1 MTVGPT
7 IFIST
12 GEASGDLH
20 GAKVATALRQLRSDC
35 RVVGMGGGRMRAAGV
50 ELVVDNADIG
60 VVGLW
65 EVLAHGRAIWR
76 AYRTLKS
83 WLVANRP
90 DVVVLVDYPEFH
102 FQVARLSKRLGL
114 RVVYY
119 ISPQIWAW
127 RRGRLRTL
135 ARLVDQMI
143 VILPFEVE
151 LYRSAGVPCV
161 LVGHPLLDELESAP
175 DRTAVRAAWG
185 IPPSRAVLSLFP
197 GSRVAEVR
205 RHLPVM
211 LAAVERL
218 ARQRPDM
225 TVLLAEATTVPREEF
240 ESYLK
245 STPVSIIVKRG
256 EPTATLAA
264 ADAVLVAS
272 GTITLQAALLQVP
285 MIIMYKVALLT
296 WIIARTLVRVSH
308 AGLPNLIAGESIVPE
323 LLQSAASPAAIHAVL
338 VSWLDDPHRLDLI
351 RKQLAGVRDRL
362 GEPGGSAAAASV
374 ILQWAERAVAQER
387 NVA

>member
-20 GAKVATALRQLRSDC
+20 GAKVATALRQRRSDC

-76 AYRTLKS
+76 AYRILKS
-83 WLVANRP
+83 WLVAHRP

-151 LYRSAGVPCV
+151 LYQSAGLPCV
-161 LVGHPLLDELESAP
+161 LVGHPLLDELEAAP

-185 IPPSRAVLSLFP
+185 IPPSSTVLSLFP

-205 RHLPVM
+205 RHLSVM
-211 LAAVERL
+211 MAAAERMVC
-218 ARQRPDM
+218 QRPELI
-225 TVLLAEATTVPREEF
+225 VLLAEAATVPEKEY
-240 ESYLK
+240 ESALK
-245 STPVSIIVKRG
+245 AATVPVQVKRG
-256 EPTATLAA
+256 EPNAALAA
-264 ADAVLVAS
+264 SDAALVAS

-285 MIIMYKVALLT
+285 MVIIYKVALLT
-296 WIIARTLVRVSH
+296 WIIARMLVQVPH
-308 AGLPNLIAGESIVPE
+308 AGLPNLIAGEGIVPE
-323 LLQSAASPAAIHAVL
+323 LLQSDATPDAIGAVL
-338 VSWLDDPHRLDLI
+338 ASWLAEPYRMEVV
-351 RKQLAGVRDRL
+351 RKQLAVIRDRL
-362 GEPGGSAAAASV
+362 GRTGGSVQAAEV
-374 ILQWAERAVAQER
+374 ILRLAERVA
-387 NVA
+387 

>member
-1 MTVGPT
+1 VGPT

-20 GAKVATALRQLRSDC
+20 GAKVAAALRRRADC
-35 RVVGMGGGRMRAAGV
+35 RVVGMGGVKMRAAGV
-50 ELVVDNADIG
+50 EVIVDNAELG

-76 AYRTLKS
+76 AYRTVKA
-83 WLVANRP
+83 WLTAQRP

-102 FQVARLSKRLGL
+102 FQVARLAKRLGL

-151 LYRSAGVPCV
+151 LYRSAGLPCV

-175 DRTAVRAAWG
+175 DRAAVRVAWG
-185 IPPSRAVLSLFP
+185 IPSSRPVLSLFP

-211 LAAVERL
+211 TATAERL
-218 ARQRPDM
+218 ARQRPELI
-225 TVLLAEATTVPREEF
+225 VLLAEAATVPAEEYDR
-240 ESYLK
+240 YLR
-245 STPVSIIVKRG
+245 TASIPIRIRRG
-256 EPTATLAA
+256 EPTATLAVSDA
-264 ADAVLVAS
+264 ALVAS

-285 MIIMYKVALLT
+285 MVIIYKVALLT
-296 WIIARTLVRVSH
+296 WIIARLLVRVPY
-308 AGLPNLIAGESIVPE
+308 AGLPNLIAGEGVVPE
-323 LLQSAASPAAIHAVL
+323 LLQSAASPDAISAVL
-338 VSWLDDPHRLDLI
+338 ASWLEEPHRLELVH
-351 RKQLAGVRDRL
+351 KQLAGISDRL
-362 GEPGGSAAAASV
+362 GRPGGSVQAAEV
-374 ILQWAERAVAQER
+374 IMQWAKRAA
-387 NVA
+387 

>member
-1 MTVGPT
+1 MGST

-20 GAKVATALRQLRSDC
+20 GAKVAAAMRQRRADC
-35 RVVGMGGGRMRAAGV
+35 RVVGMGGAKMRAAGV
-50 ELVVDNADIG
+50 EIIVDNAELG

-65 EVLAHGRAIWR
+65 EVLAHGRAIWH
-76 AYRTLKS
+76 AYQTVKA
-83 WLVANRP
+83 WLTSQRP

-102 FQVARLSKRLGL
+102 FQVARLAKRLGL

-151 LYRSAGVPCV
+151 LYRSAGLPCM

-175 DRTAVRAAWG
+175 DRATVRAAWG
-185 IPPSRAVLSLFP
+185 IPPSRTVISLFP

-211 LAAVERL
+211 MAAAERL
-218 ARQRPDM
+218 ARERPEL

-240 ESYLK
+240 ESALK
-245 STPVSIIVKRG
+245 TATVPVLVKRG

-264 ADAVLVAS
+264 SDAAMVAS

-285 MIIMYKVALLT
+285 MVIIYKVALLT
-296 WIIARTLVRVSH
+296 WIIARILVRVPY
-308 AGLPNLIAGESIVPE
+308 AGLPNLIAGEGIVPE
-323 LLQSAASPAAIHAVL
+323 LLQSAATPDAISAVL
-338 VSWLDDPHRLDLI
+338 ASWLEEPHRLELI
-351 RKQLAGVRDRL
+351 RKQLAGIRDRL
-362 GEPGGSAAAASV
+362 GRPGGSVQAAEV
-374 ILQWAERAVAQER
+374 IMQWAERAA
-387 NVA
+387 

>member
-20 GAKVATALRQLRSDC
+20 GAKVAAALKQQRQDC
-35 RVVGMGGGRMRAAGV
+35 RVVGMGGGKMRAAGV
-50 ELVVDNADIG
+50 EIVVDNADIG

-83 WLVANRP
+83 WLVAHRP

-102 FQVARLSKRLGL
+102 FQVARFSKRLGL

-161 LVGHPLLDELESAP
+161 LVGHPLLDELDSAP
-175 DRTAVRAAWG
+175 DRAAVRAAWG
-185 IPPSRAVLSLFP
+185 IPLSKAVVGLFP

-211 LAAVERL
+211 VEAVERL

-225 TVLLAEATTVPREEF
+225 TILLAEATTVPPGEF
-240 ESYLK
+240 EPYLK
-245 STPVSIIVKRG
+245 STTASIIVKRG

-264 ADAVLVAS
+264 ADAALVAS

-285 MIIMYKVALLT
+285 MIIIYKVALLT
-296 WIIARTLVRVSH
+296 WVIARLLVRVPH
-308 AGLPNLIAGESIVPE
+308 AGLPNLIAGEGIVPE
-323 LLQSAASPAAIHAVL
+323 LLQSSASADAINAVL
-338 VSWLDDPHRLDLI
+338 ASWLEDPHRLELI
-351 RKQLAGVRDRL
+351 RKQLTGVRDRL
-362 GEPGGSAAAASV
+362 GDPGGSATAAAV
-374 ILQWAERAVAQER
+374 ILQWADQASAQKG
-387 NVA
+387 NVV

>member
-1 MTVGPT
+1 VGLT

-20 GAKVATALRQLRSDC
+20 GAKVAAALRQRRSDC
-35 RVVGMGGGRMRAAGV
+35 RVVGMGGGKMRAAGV
-50 ELVVDNADIG
+50 DIVVDNAELG

-76 AYRTLKS
+76 AYRAVKA
-83 WLVANRP
+83 WLTAERP

-102 FQVARLSKRLGL
+102 FQVARLAKRLGL

-135 ARLVDQMI
+135 ARLIDQMI

-151 LYRSAGVPCV
+151 LYRSAGLPCT
-161 LVGHPLLDELESAP
+161 LVGHPLLDELESTP
-175 DRTAVRAAWG
+175 DRAAVRAAWD
-185 IPPSRAVLSLFP
+185 IPASGAVVGLFP

-211 LAAVERL
+211 VEAVERL
-218 ARQRPDM
+218 ARQRPGL
-225 TVLLAEATTVPREEF
+225 TVLLAEATTVPAEEF
-240 ESYLK
+240 EPYLK
-245 STPVSIIVKRG
+245 SATVPITVKRG

-264 ADAVLVAS
+264 SDAVIVAS

-285 MIIMYKVALLT
+285 MVIIYKVALLT
-296 WIIARTLVRVSH
+296 WIIARSLVRVPY
-308 AGLPNLIAGESIVPE
+308 AGLPNLIAGEGIVPE
-323 LLQSAASPAAIHAVL
+323 LLQSAASPDAISTRLA
-338 VSWLDDPHRLDLI
+338 SWFEDPHRLELV
-351 RKQLAGVRDRL
+351 RKQLSGIRERL
-362 GEPGGSAAAASV
+362 GRSGGSAQTAEA
-374 ILQWAERAVAQER
+374 ILHCAERSGLPCGGAA
-387 NVA
+387 